1 MTLLPWSVI
10 PLLDLLISIVMVI
23 LIGTAF
29 LTVIEDW
36 IKAKKKDP
44 STTFLDQAM
53 KGHDDPSEPTRWVP

>member
-1 MTLLPWSVI
+1 V
-10 PLLDLLISIVMVI
+10 LDLLIGIVMVI

-29 LTVIEDW
+29 FTVIEDW

-53 KGHDDPSEPTRWVP
+53 KGHDDPKEPTRWVP